1 MLCHS
6 HSRARNNMYIKLIF
20 IAHEHRIIG
29 QIPFEN
35 GWPWNYFHGKIAL
48 FHFMAYDIQSSFLCN
63 RNILPWP
70 RFLSKMGDRY
80 FSRPNCTFSFHD
92 IWHSKLIFIIQDYF
106 TMDDLENAFQGQIA
120 IYSFMAYDIGLYQP
134 RGHLHVS
141 VWSCLT
147 LWTFQGHVPYDE
159 DNFSGIV
166 YIML

>member
-35 GWPWNYFHGKIAL
+35 GWPWKYFHGKIAL

-106 TMDDLENAFQGQIA
+106 TMDQLSFQNGWPWKCFSRSNCNLFFHGIWHWTLPAKGSFACECVILSDFVDL
-120 IYSFMAYDIGLYQP
+120 S
-134 RGHLHVS
+134 R
-141 VWSCLT
+141 SCA
-147 LWTFQGHVPYDE
+147 LWWR
-159 DNFSGIV
+159 
-166 YIML
+166 